1 MTPSPPAGCRS
12 REVARGLLLGFEPV
26 NSDSQC
32 TPFPVD
38 SIGHVALHV
47 AMRIVTVTLSPHFGT
62 CDSDVV
68 TVRLP
73 STLWPLLGSSLGGSG
88 SVESSPSGSQS
99 SVHSRAPGADCP
111 RTRHRLPLPPR
122 DG

>member
-26 NSDSQC
+26 NSDSRC

-47 AMRIVTVTLSPHFGT
+47 AVRIVTVTLSPQLRYIRFRR
-62 CDSDVV
+62 SDRPLALNAVAALGKFIGRLRV
-68 TVRLP
+68 TLSGQFRL
-73 STLWPLLGSSLGGSG
+73 SL
-88 SVESSPSGSQS
+88 
-99 SVHSRAPGADCP
+99 
-111 RTRHRLPLPPR
+111 
-122 DG
+122 